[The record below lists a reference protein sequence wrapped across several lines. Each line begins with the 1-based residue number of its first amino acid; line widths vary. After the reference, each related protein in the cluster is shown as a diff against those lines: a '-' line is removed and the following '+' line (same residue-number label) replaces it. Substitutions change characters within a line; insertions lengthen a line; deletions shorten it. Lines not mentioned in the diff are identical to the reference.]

1 MQSINTIVYST
12 TPHSEW
18 LQSVCRILTGSHTH
32 HISPWW
38 EIIDRKHQQF
48 KFLTLQCLFP
58 FYFLFAHFVQYVVHT
73 HTHCIYPF
81 FPFAILPLLLLLEEC
96 QQTSRLEFLNEALD
110 DRSLDGLG
118 GYTDTWMD
126 EWMSAWYNIHPYIFI
141 ESLRNVKAFFFGMGS
156 EKNTITP
163 HETFLRFKSCAWKT
177 LERATVR
184 I

>member
-12 TPHSEW
+12 TPCSEW

-58 FYFLFAHFVQYVVHT
+58 LYFFFAHFVLYVVRT
-73 HTHCIYPF
+73 LYLPIF
-81 FPFAILPLLLLLEEC
+81 SFAILPLLLILEEC

-110 DRSLDGLG
+110 DGSLDGLG

-141 ESLRNVKAFFFGMGS
+141 ESLRNVEAFFFL
-156 EKNTITP
+156 EWVPKKTFTP